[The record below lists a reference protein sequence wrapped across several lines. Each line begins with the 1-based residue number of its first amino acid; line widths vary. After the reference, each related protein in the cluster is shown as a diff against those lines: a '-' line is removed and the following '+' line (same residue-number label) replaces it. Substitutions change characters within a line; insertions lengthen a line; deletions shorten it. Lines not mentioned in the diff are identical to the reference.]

1 MLAHEIGAPFANG
14 EPGRLS
20 AIANVTIR
28 LVAKNK
34 SPASRPG
41 SGLYAELFGNLG
53 LCAYARG
60 HDVHLVAPLGAWSP
74 SSIFDDPQSI
84 GTRRPPRREQMACR
98 FRPVDRNASAVL
110 HIGEYAPR
118 ARGDKNFPAG
128 PLYLRPFIFAASA
141 IHGIQRI
148 EGRCHSQSKEWT
160 IAPTT
165 PRSLGVE
172 PTSWV
177 VEDRDQIGLAVA
189 LARTARSNSNHES
202 R

>member
-84 GTRRPPRREQMACR
+84 VQDGPRVVSRWHAVSGRWIAMRAPFCTSGSMLLAREGIKTFPRALSICGLSYSRLRLSTAFSASKVVATANQKSGQSRRRPREAWGSNQ
-98 FRPVDRNASAVL
+98 
-110 HIGEYAPR
+110 H
-118 ARGDKNFPAG
+118 
-128 PLYLRPFIFAASA
+128 
-141 IHGIQRI
+141 HG
-148 EGRCHSQSKEWT
+148 W
-160 IAPTT
+160 
-165 PRSLGVE
+165 
-172 PTSWV
+172 
-177 VEDRDQIGLAVA
+177 
-189 LARTARSNSNHES
+189 
-202 R
+202 